1 MMALDCAGESGTA
14 RNRPAFPRQTLF
26 WSGNLLQERSN
37 SMEPVQKKEI
47 PVYFVSCGDKF
58 LKATEHSEDAG
69 ELQ

>member
-1 MMALDCAGESGTA
+1 
-14 RNRPAFPRQTLF
+14 
-26 WSGNLLQERSN
+26 
-37 SMEPVQKKEI
+37 MEPVQKKEI